1 MKTPSDQ
8 MLSEPLQ
15 DPIKICE
22 GCPNRSLPLPTRRVE
37 CETCRKIF
45 KADLLVL
52 QERHRLHLTPGRKP
66 TRHKTH
72 GQTVKN
78 LRAEGRTLHDI
89 SKITGL
95 AINTIRNILKEVQTM
110 KTTKSI
116 EYLTQTRKECEQTM
130 ETTKSIEYLTQK
142 EHAARLGLSRQAI
155 YKAQKFAPRFKTVKF
170 HKRDYFVW
178 EDGRPVLIGEK

>member
-52 QERHRLHLTPGRKP
+52 QERHRSHLTPGRKP
-66 TRHKTH
+66 TRYKTH
-72 GQTVKN
+72 GQTVRT
-78 LRAEGRTLHDI
+78 LRSMGYTLHDI
-89 SKITGL
+89 RQTTGL
-95 AINTIRNILKEVQTM
+95 AINTIRSILKEGEQTM
-110 KTTKSI
+110 KTTTKPIDTKSIDTKSIDTKPI
-116 EYLTQTRKECEQTM
+116 EYLTQA
-130 ETTKSIEYLTQK
+130 
-142 EHAARLGLSRQAI
+142 EHARRLGLSRQTI
-155 YKAQKFAPRFKTVKF
+155 YNAQKFAPRFKTVKF
-170 HKRDYFVW
+170 HKKEYYVW
-178 EDGRPVLIGEK
+178 EDGCPVLIGEK

>member
-52 QERHRLHLTPGRKP
+52 QEQHRLRPTLTPGRKP
-66 TRHKTH
+66 TRYKTH
-72 GQTVKN
+72 GQTV
-78 LRAEGRTLHDI
+78 RTLRSMGYSLQDI
-89 SKITGL
+89 RHTTGL
-95 AINTIRNILKEVQTM
+95 AINTIRNILKESKQTM
-110 KTTKSI
+110 KTT
-116 EYLTQTRKECEQTM
+116 
-130 ETTKSIEYLTQK
+130 TKSIDTKSIDTKSIDTKSREYLTQK
-142 EHAARLGLSRQAI
+142 QHAARLGLSRQAI
-155 YKAQKFAPRFKTVKF
+155 YKAQKSVSRFKTVKF
-170 HKRDYFVW
+170 HKREYYVW
-178 EDGRPVLIGEK
+178 EDGCPVFIGEK

>member
-52 QERHRLHLTPGRKP
+52 QEQHRLRPALTPGRKP

-95 AINTIRNILKEVQTM
+95 AINTIRKILKECEQTMKTMKTM

-116 EYLTQTRKECEQTM
+116 EYLTQKQ
-130 ETTKSIEYLTQK
+130 
-142 EHAARLGLSRQAI
+142 HAARLGLSRQAI
-155 YKAQKFAPRFKTVKF
+155 YKAQKSVSRFKTVKF
-170 HKRDYFVW
+170 HKREYYVW
-178 EDGRPVLIGEK
+178 EDGCPVLIGEK

>member
-8 MLSEPLQ
+8 MLSEPL

-52 QERHRLHLTPGRKP
+52 QEQHRLRPTLTPGRKP
-66 TRHKTH
+66 TRYKTH
-72 GQTVKN
+72 GQTVKT

-95 AINTIRNILKEVQTM
+95 AINTIRKILKESGETM
-110 KTTKSI
+110 KTTTTTKSI
-116 EYLTQTRKECEQTM
+116 EYLTQA
-130 ETTKSIEYLTQK
+130 
-142 EHAARLGLSRQAI
+142 EHARRLGLSRQAI
-155 YKAQKFAPRFKTVKF
+155 YNAQKFAPRFKTVKF
-170 HKRDYFVW
+170 HKREYYVW
-178 EDGRPVLIGEK
+178 EDGCPVLIGEK

>member
-52 QERHRLHLTPGRKP
+52 QEQHSLRPTLTPGRKP
-66 TRHKTH
+66 TRYKTH
-72 GQTVKN
+72 GQTVKT

-95 AINTIRNILKEVQTM
+95 AINTIRKILKECEQTM
-110 KTTKSI
+110 KTTTTATTTKSI
-116 EYLTQTRKECEQTM
+116 EYLTQT
-130 ETTKSIEYLTQK
+130 
-142 EHAARLGLSRQAI
+142 EHARRLGLSRQSI

-170 HKRDYFVW
+170 NRRDYYVW
-178 EDGRPVLIGEK
+178 EDGRPVFIGEK

>member
-52 QERHRLHLTPGRKP
+52 QEQQRLRLTPGRKP
-66 TRHKTH
+66 TRYKTH

-95 AINTIRNILKEVQTM
+95 AINTILNILKESEETM
-110 KTTKSI
+110 KATTTTKSI
-116 EYLTQTRKECEQTM
+116 EYLTQT
-130 ETTKSIEYLTQK
+130 
-142 EHAARLGLSRQAI
+142 EHARRLGLSRQAI
-155 YKAQKFAPRFKTVKF
+155 YNAQKFAPKFKTVKF
-170 HKRDYFVW
+170 NRREYFVW

>member
-52 QERHRLHLTPGRKP
+52 QEQQRLRLTPGRKP

-72 GQTVKN
+72 GQAVKN
-78 LRAEGRTLHDI
+78 LRDAGLTLQDI

-95 AINTIRNILKEVQTM
+95 AINTIRKILKE
-110 KTTKSI
+110 
-116 EYLTQTRKECEQTM
+116 CE
-130 ETTKSIEYLTQK
+130 
-142 EHAARLGLSRQAI
+142 
-155 YKAQKFAPRFKTVKF
+155 
-170 HKRDYFVW
+170 
-178 EDGRPVLIGEK
+178 

>member
-1 MKTPSDQ
+1 VKTPSDQ
-8 MLSEPLQ
+8 MLSEPL

-66 TRHKTH
+66 TRYKTH
-72 GQTVKN
+72 GQTVKT

-95 AINTIRNILKEVQTM
+95 AINTIRNILKECEKPMKTM

-116 EYLTQTRKECEQTM
+116 EYLTQA
-130 ETTKSIEYLTQK
+130 
-142 EHAARLGLSRQAI
+142 EHARRLGLSRQAI

-170 HKRDYFVW
+170 HKREYYVW
-178 EDGRPVLIGEK
+178 EDGRPVFIGEK

>member
-52 QERHRLHLTPGRKP
+52 QEQHSLRPTLTPGRKP
-66 TRHKTH
+66 TRYKTH
-72 GQTVKN
+72 GQTVKT

-95 AINTIRNILKEVQTM
+95 AINTIRKILKECEQTM
-110 KTTKSI
+110 KTTTTATTTTTTTKSI
-116 EYLTQTRKECEQTM
+116 EYLTQT
-130 ETTKSIEYLTQK
+130 
-142 EHAARLGLSRQAI
+142 EHARRLGLSRQAI

-170 HKRDYFVW
+170 NRRDYYVW
-178 EDGRPVLIGEK
+178 EDGRPVFIGEK

>member
-52 QERHRLHLTPGRKP
+52 QEQHRLRPTLTPGRKP

-72 GQTVKN
+72 GQTVRT
-78 LRAEGRTLHDI
+78 LRSMGYTLHDI
-89 SKITGL
+89 RQTTGL
-95 AINTIRNILKEVQTM
+95 AINTIRSILKEGEQTM
-110 KTTKSI
+110 KTTTKSI
-116 EYLTQTRKECEQTM
+116 DTKSID
-130 ETTKSIEYLTQK
+130 TKSIEYLTQK

-155 YKAQKFAPRFKTVKF
+155 YNAQKFAPRFKTVKF
-170 HKRDYFVW
+170 NRREYYVW
-178 EDGRPVLIGEK
+178 EDGCPVLIGVK

>member
-72 GQTVKN
+72 GQTVRN
-78 LRAEGRTLHDI
+78 LRSMGYTLHDI
-89 SKITGL
+89 RRTTGL
-95 AINTIRNILKEVQTM
+95 AIDTIRNILKE
-110 KTTKSI
+110 
-116 EYLTQTRKECEQTM
+116 
-130 ETTKSIEYLTQK
+130 
-142 EHAARLGLSRQAI
+142 
-155 YKAQKFAPRFKTVKF
+155 
-170 HKRDYFVW
+170 
-178 EDGRPVLIGEK
+178 GE

>member
-8 MLSEPLQ
+8 PLQ

-52 QERHRLHLTPGRKP
+52 QEQHRLRLTPGRKP
-66 TRHKTH
+66 TRYKTH
-72 GQTVKN
+72 GQTVRN
-78 LRAEGRTLHDI
+78 LRSMGYSLQDIRRT
-89 SKITGL
+89 TGL
-95 AINTIRNILKEVQTM
+95 AINTIRNILKESEETM
-110 KTTKSI
+110 KTTTKSIDTKSIDTKSIDTKSIDTKPI
-116 EYLTQTRKECEQTM
+116 EYLTQT
-130 ETTKSIEYLTQK
+130 

-155 YKAQKFAPRFKTVKF
+155 YNAQKFGPKFKTVKF
-170 HKRDYFVW
+170 HKKEYYVW

>member
-66 TRHKTH
+66 TRYKTH

-78 LRAEGRTLHDI
+78 LRSMATAYGYKTYDRFSHQHYTKH
-89 SKITGL
+89 T
-95 AINTIRNILKEVQTM
+95 KE
-110 KTTKSI
+110 S
-116 EYLTQTRKECEQTM
+116 EL
-130 ETTKSIEYLTQK
+130 
-142 EHAARLGLSRQAI
+142 
-155 YKAQKFAPRFKTVKF
+155 
-170 HKRDYFVW
+170 
-178 EDGRPVLIGEK
+178 

>member
-37 CETCRKIF
+37 CETCRKVF

-66 TRHKTH
+66 TRYKTH
-72 GQTVKN
+72 GQTV
-78 LRAEGRTLHDI
+78 RTLRSMGYSLQDI
-89 SKITGL
+89 RHTTGL
-95 AINTIRNILKEVQTM
+95 AINTIRNILKESEQTM
-110 KTTKSI
+110 KTTTKSI
-116 EYLTQTRKECEQTM
+116 DTKSIDTQ
-130 ETTKSIEYLTQK
+130 SIEYLTQK
-142 EHAARLGLSRQAI
+142 DHAARLGLSRQAI
-155 YKAQKFAPRFKTVKF
+155 YNAQKFGPKFKTVKF
-170 HKRDYFVW
+170 HKKEYYVW
-178 EDGRPVLIGEK
+178 EDGCPVLIGEK

>member
-52 QERHRLHLTPGRKP
+52 QEQRGLRPTLTPGRKP
-66 TRHKTH
+66 TRYKTH

-95 AINTIRNILKEVQTM
+95 AINTIRKILKESEETM
-110 KTTKSI
+110 KTTTTATTTKSI
-116 EYLTQTRKECEQTM
+116 EYLTQA
-130 ETTKSIEYLTQK
+130 
-142 EHAARLGLSRQAI
+142 EHARRLGLSRQAI
-155 YKAQKFAPRFKTVKF
+155 YKAQKFAPRFKTVRF
-170 HKRDYFVW
+170 HKREYYVW
-178 EDGRPVLIGEK
+178 EDGRPVFIGEK